1 MGRIKVTI
9 NAEYIDNKLTA
20 FGKSIEFKNKIV
32 ELKEN
37 DNCLFVR
44 LLVVPGQEL
53 NENTLSNV
61 YAINKL
67 GEIQWQIKN
76 VAPKGNNVYICAPLV
91 GMDIEENDLFVT
103 DFMGRRFEVNQE
115 NGEL

>member
-1 MGRIKVTI
+1 MTI

-53 NENTLSNV
+53 
-61 YAINKL
+61 
-67 GEIQWQIKN
+67 
-76 VAPKGNNVYICAPLV
+76 
-91 GMDIEENDLFVT
+91 
-103 DFMGRRFEVNQE
+103 
-115 NGEL
+115 